1 MLDALKRRAFSIAV
15 DGTSNRDSQLYPI
28 VATYYVE
35 ETRKVESRLLC
46 LETIEGEASGRKIGN
61 LILDV
66 LKSRDLPIANCL
78 AMSADNANVMIGKKN
93 GVAAVLERGSAK
105 FDCSWLSVPSDQ
117 LSRPERSARTEA
129 RCFWSPTRS
138 HQLHRLPR
146 PLHRLPR
153 PPLHRLPRP
162 LQRLSR
168 PQHRLPRPLHRLQA
182 PKTPAQAPKTPAQL
196 PKTRVQIS
204 RTAAQIP
211 KVAGHEGKESADG
224 AGDGHSLKRKGV
236 NPMPHAKKL
245 RQPPQ
250 ESGEASIMSCEK
262 RLVYFLSSELNRAY
276 CLFLVNVIPLFDKTN
291 CLLQVQAPQIHI
303 LRGLLNQLLEDLLT
317 RFVRPDVLKGWHSL
331 LTLAYGAVENQRED
345 KDLVIGSMTYSVVE
359 RLKPNEREQFFSAVR
374 LYFATVCDYIRNKF
388 PLENVDFRMAE
399 VAQLQSLDT
408 SSFSSIRHFVTA
420 FPALLPQQSNESK
433 DEAMDA
439 LEVEFANLQAYN
451 NLSLAILNEP
461 RSDVQ
466 WAQVGDIR
474 SVDGTL
480 KFRRIAVF
488 MLGILTI
495 SHSNAECERL
505 FSTVNK
511 TRTEFRSS
519 VSDRTLGNLLMVK
532 GHQNGACFEQ
542 VYSENFLKQ
551 AKSATAKSLKK

>member
-1 MLDALKRRAFSIAV
+1 MREPKLVVFGVLQDPINCTDSQDPCTGSQDPPCTGSQDPPCTGSQDPPAEALKTPA
-15 DGTSNRDSQLYPI
+15 
-28 VATYYVE
+28 
-35 ETRKVESRLLC
+35 
-46 LETIEGEASGRKIGN
+46 
-61 LILDV
+61 
-66 LKSRDLPIANCL
+66 
-78 AMSADNANVMIGKKN
+78 
-93 GVAAVLERGSAK
+93 
-105 FDCSWLSVPSDQ
+105 
-117 LSRPERSARTEA
+117 
-129 RCFWSPTRS
+129 
-138 HQLHRLPR
+138 
-146 PLHRLPR
+146 
-153 PPLHRLPRP
+153 
-162 LQRLSR
+162 
-168 PQHRLPRPLHRLQA
+168 QA

-224 AGDGHSLKRKGV
+224 AGGGPSLKRKGV

-250 ESGEASIMSCEK
+250 ESGEASIMSREK

-276 CLFLVNVIPLFDKTN
+276 CLFLVNVIPLFDKTS
-291 CLLQVQAPQIHI
+291 CLLQAQAPQIHI

-495 SHSNAECERL
+495 PHSNAECERL

-511 TRTEFRSS
+511 SRTEFRSS
-519 VSDRTLGNLLMVK
+519 VSDGTLGNLLMVK